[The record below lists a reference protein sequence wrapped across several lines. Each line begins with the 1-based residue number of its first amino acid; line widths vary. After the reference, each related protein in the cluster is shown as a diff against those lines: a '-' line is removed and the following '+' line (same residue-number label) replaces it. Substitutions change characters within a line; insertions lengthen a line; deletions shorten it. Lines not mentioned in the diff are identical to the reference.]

1 MFSDPAL
8 KESLVTEKEITLVR
22 LAQKGDTRAFDELVA
37 LHDSQVMNL
46 AMSLLGSKEDA
57 ADVYQDI
64 FIRVFK
70 ALNSYRF
77 ESELSTWLY
86 RVTVNACLSFRKSR
100 GRQQSFFPK
109 SIESDPEPLMDKP
122 QDAQYEADSNLLQN
136 EMSNIVKAAID
147 ELPPQQKTVVI
158 LRHYQNKKI
167 REIADIMELNEGT
180 VKGYLFRAMQT
191 LKDKLE
197 PYMLT

>member
-1 MFSDPAL
+1 LFSDPAL